1 MVSLSRMA
9 KAKTDFTDYI
19 QAFEDELNSFIKRV
33 EDRAEARIEKA
44 RAEAEEVR
52 ENSLLHFATCCKF
65 VTLRN

>member
-1 MVSLSRMA
+1 MLKRSPLFRMA

-44 RAEAEEVR
+44 KAEAEEVR
-52 ENSLLHFATCCKF
+52 IT
-65 VTLRN
+65 

>member
-1 MVSLSRMA
+1 MA

-44 RAEAEEVR
+44 KAEAEEVR
-52 ENSLLHFATCCKF
+52 IT
-65 VTLRN
+65 

>member
-1 MVSLSRMA
+1 MA

-52 ENSLLHFATCCKF
+52 GNSLLHFATSCKF